1 MSRLNECR
9 KVGGFMMKSRMIKNL
24 MLCVVLVFTFLS
36 GCSGNGNKPASGEYE
51 YSDYVFN
58 NDEAQ
63 YYMGNGAAAAE
74 TGYYYIAKSPVHT
87 SSDIFLYY
95 FDMINKNSL
104 PLCTKLNCAHN
115 DKSCDACLSD
125 GKCLSSNIWY
135 YNQRIYMIERNSEKD
150 IVVSYDKT
158 GRDKREGAVL
168 SVDGRSVITSQGR
181 TCVSHGKL
189 YYVLA
194 GEKSQFLYEVS
205 LIGKDTPKL
214 IKEYTSEHEI
224 REMLTLYAIGDR
236 VYITLVSGI
245 TSDINNYI
253 VECIDI
259 SGGEPVRKFDYIA
272 DQASI
277 QGEIKDLGN
286 WAIYD
291 VEGNFYFVSVSD
303 NAYCINKLN
312 LETKKNVEIYTIDLS
327 QDMGSRED
335 YIELCGFD
343 GKYLYLYETIDFSVK
358 ENRQNYELENYLYI
372 IDTDGKIADTIKF
385 TKNREYAEEN
395 KLSLDG
401 AIVNISVKGGDSR
414 YLLLT
419 FSSYCVSG
427 VEMPKE
433 DIDKYKEAEENQRR
447 QHKASPEVR
456 VVGAFDKGQIG
467 MGTYEWINIT
477 P

>member
-1 MSRLNECR
+1 MRRIYKR
-9 KVGGFMMKSRMIKNL
+9 KNRRGFMMKNRRIKRL
-24 MLCVVLVFTFLS
+24 MLCVVLVIAFLP
-36 GCSGNGNKPASGEYE
+36 GCSGKGNKVASGEYE
-51 YSDYVFN
+51 YSDYIFN

-63 YYMGNGAAAAE
+63 YYMANSAAAAE
-74 TGYYYIAKSPVHT
+74 TGYYYIADSPIST
-87 SSDIFLYY
+87 SSDSFLYY
-95 FDMINKNSL
+95 FDMVNKNSL

-115 DKSCDACLSD
+115 DESCDAYLSD
-125 GKCLSSNIWY
+125 EECLSSNIWY

-168 SVDGRSVITSQGR
+168 SVDGMSVNSSYRR

-189 YYVLA
+189 YYILS
-194 GEKSQFLYEVS
+194 GEKSLFLYEVS

-236 VYITLVSGI
+236 VYITLESGI

-253 VECIDI
+253 IECIDI
-259 SGGEPVRKFDYIA
+259 SGGEPVRKFDYIT

-277 QGEIKDLGN
+277 QGEIKDWETSGR
-286 WAIYD
+286 YD
-291 VEGNFYFVSVSD
+291 IEGNFYFVSVSD
-303 NAYCINKLN
+303 DAYCINKLN
-312 LETKKNVEIYTIDLS
+312 LETKKNAEIYTIDLS

-335 YIELCGFD
+335 YISLCGFD
-343 GKYLYLYETIDFSVK
+343 GKYLYLYEMVDFSVK

-395 KLSLDG
+395 ELSLSG
-401 AIVNISVKGGDSR
+401 ASVRIGVKGGDSR

-419 FSSYCVSG
+419 FSDYCVSG
-427 VEMPKE
+427 VEMSKE
-433 DIDKYKEAEENQRR
+433 DIDKYKEAYTNGIKQ
-447 QHKASPEVR
+447 QKMTEVC

-467 MGTYEWINIT
+467 TGTYEWINIT